1 MDQQD
6 KKRRAFFISDGT
18 GITAGSLGGLLAH
31 FPNTEFEQ
39 IRIPFTN
46 SHSKIEDAQKRI
58 VNAKLING
66 IRPIVIMS
74 IGNEILRSELKQ
86 VDAYYIDL
94 FESFI
99 NPLGVE
105 LKEDPLTKP
114 GVAHSMSGSNYGS
127 RIEAINFALGH
138 DDGMTHNGL
147 NQAHVILIGVSRSG
161 KTPTSIYLAMQFGI
175 KAANYPLIP
184 EDFERG
190 TLPPI
195 LDGYIDKIFGLTIQ
209 AKRLSSLRSERRPN
223 SKYASIENCMDEI
236 RMAEQLMKKINVP
249 IADSTSRS
257 VEELSAI
264 IIQHINKS

>member
-1 MDQQD
+1 MANDL
-6 KKRRAFFISDGT
+6 KRRAFFISDGT

-31 FPNTEFEQ
+31 FPETEFEQ
-39 IRIPFTN
+39 IRIPFTD
-46 SHSKIEDAQKRI
+46 SHQKIEDAQKRI

-66 IRPIVIMS
+66 LRPVVIMS
-74 IGNEILRSELKQ
+74 IGSNELRSELKE

-99 NPLGVE
+99 FPLGKE
-105 LKEDPLTKP
+105 LQQDPLTRP
-114 GVAHSMSGSNYGS
+114 GVAHSMNGANYGN

-147 NQAHVILIGVSRSG
+147 NQAHVILVGVSRSG

-190 TLPPI
+190 TVPPI
-195 LDGYIDKIFGLTIQ
+195 LEGYIDKIFGLTIQ
-209 AKRLSSLRSERRPN
+209 PNRLSSLRSERRPD
-223 SKYASIENCMDEI
+223 SHYASIENCKDEI
-236 RMAEQLMKKINVP
+236 EKAEKLMQKLGVP
-249 IADSTSRS
+249 IVDSTSRS

-264 IIQHINKS
+264 IIQHINKN

>member
-1 MDQQD
+1 MSSDN
-6 KKRRAFFISDGT
+6 KRRAFFISDGT

-31 FPNTEFEQ
+31 FPDTEFEQ
-39 IRIPFTN
+39 IRIPFTD
-46 SHSKIEDAQKRI
+46 SHQKIEDAQKRI

-74 IGNEILRSELKQ
+74 IGNNILRSELKQ

-99 NPLGVE
+99 YPLGEE
-105 LKEDPLTKP
+105 LNQEPLTRP
-114 GVAHSMSGSNYGS
+114 GVAHSMKGANYGN

-147 NQAHVILIGVSRSG
+147 NQAHVILVGVSRSG

-175 KAANYPLIP
+175 KTANYPLIP

-190 TLPPI
+190 TIPPI
-195 LDGYIDKIFGLTIQ
+195 LEGYMDKIFGLTIQ
-209 AKRLSSLRSERRPN
+209 ANRLSSLRSERRPD
-223 SKYASIENCMDEI
+223 SHYASLENCKDEI
-236 RMAEQLMKKINVP
+236 KKAERLMQKLGVP

-264 IIQHINKS
+264 IIQHINKN